1 DALPIFAA
9 NSSSSRSVMADP
21 SCSHLPNLASYS
33 SMPIPKHGH
42 SGLPNSPQSSTFDG
56 ATPHISHTSTFTG
69 RPSPISTTRNCCG
82 LSSISLRIVH
92 LPLILLIPHPLCG
105 RRRGRRQCASSLLP
119 QVQQAPVPWL
129 QAQAPPPAPP
139 RPARAAD
146 RPARGSALPGG
157 CRSGVRRTLGTASHA
172 RRCI

>member
-1 DALPIFAA
+1 MLRWVDYWLSWLA
-9 NSSSSRSVMADP
+9 

-42 SGLPNSPQSSTFDG
+42 SGLPNSPQSSTLDG

-92 LPLILLIPHPLCG
+92 LPLILLIHHPLCG
-105 RRRGRRQCASSLLP
+105 GRRGLCMLFHGTM
-119 QVQQAPVPWL
+119 
-129 QAQAPPPAPP
+129 PPL
-139 RPARAAD
+139 RW
-146 RPARGSALPGG
+146 GL
-157 CRSGVRRTLGTASHA
+157 
-172 RRCI
+172 